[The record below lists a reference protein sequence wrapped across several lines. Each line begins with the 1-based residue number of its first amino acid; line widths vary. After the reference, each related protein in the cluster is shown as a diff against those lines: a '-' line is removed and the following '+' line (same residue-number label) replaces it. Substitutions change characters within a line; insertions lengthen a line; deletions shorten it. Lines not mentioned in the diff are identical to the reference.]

1 MRISVEESAWTT
13 WRSPSRSRR
22 IGCVLGRI
30 AFALGLV
37 AFVSPIGRSQGVAG
51 SPDAAL
57 GVYSRMGESLL
68 SQEILPRIMEA
79 LPAGERDLVRKVKVS
94 VTSQTDPFRTG
105 FVTRGGARSVEIS
118 AAFLAAL
125 DITID
130 ATAFAIHSRNF
141 RELPDYAADYG
152 QFVREQ
158 WLEKSTPLVP
168 IRLYPD
174 YIGRPA
180 DEARSFRATPEYRE
194 LRLAM
199 MRQTL
204 AWMSAHYAGHLVLE
218 RRDPPRPGGP
228 DAHEREKR
236 IDSFASDLAHSAGF
250 SPMPPLANTV
260 LFSAID
266 HPQRD
271 RSPHDWL
278 CRAADVMEHGIG
290 QLERDRRKAS
300 QPAQSGSS
308 SEKLVRERADL
319 ERIRKSYGCA
329 RVEAGPSRPMSDR
342 EKQG

>member
-1 MRISVEESAWTT
+1 
-13 WRSPSRSRR
+13 
-22 IGCVLGRI
+22 
-30 AFALGLV
+30 
-37 AFVSPIGRSQGVAG
+37 
-51 SPDAAL
+51 
-57 GVYSRMGESLL
+57 MGESLL

-79 LPAGERDLVRKVKVS
+79 LPAGERDHVRKVKVS

-130 ATAFAIHSRNF
+130 ATAFAIHSRDF
-141 RELPDYAADYG
+141 RELPDYAADYS

-158 WLEKSTPLVP
+158 WLEKSTTLVP

-174 YIGRPA
+174 YTGRPA

-271 RSPHDWL
+271 RSPRDWL

-290 QLERDRRKAS
+290 QLERERRESAGSPPDGIDSS
-300 QPAQSGSS
+300 Q
-308 SEKLVRERADL
+308 LTRERGELAS
-319 ERIRKSYGCA
+319 IRVKYSC
-329 RVEAGPSRPMSDR
+329 RT
-342 EKQG
+342 